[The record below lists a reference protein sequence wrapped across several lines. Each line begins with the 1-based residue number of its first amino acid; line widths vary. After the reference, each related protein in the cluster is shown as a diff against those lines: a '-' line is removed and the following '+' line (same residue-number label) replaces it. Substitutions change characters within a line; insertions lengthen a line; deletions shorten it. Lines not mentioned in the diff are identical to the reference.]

1 MNTRK
6 RSKVGFTLIELLV
19 VIAIIGILAGLMF
32 PAITGAIESAN
43 ATRIGNQGKNVV
55 TAIITENM
63 QREASNSV
71 SIWPIVGQVD
81 PDFANSNFTANTTSN
96 EYFGWLI
103 EDQIVEALTG
113 FGPFAGGG
121 VGVAPDANRFKT
133 GEYNVWNLVS
143 NLEQSPTGDP
153 PFMFTRNFKLTVS
166 QLQNETDGGT
176 WRQDT
181 FWNTNIRPFGRNR
194 AVVVSRGSAVNIIRG
209 RDMTRAR
216 FVGDGVFNAATNANV
231 AIWQAVGA
239 N

>member
-1 MNTRK
+1 MKTRH
-6 RSKVGFTLIELLV
+6 RSTAGFTLIELLV

-43 ATRIGNQGKNVV
+43 ATRVGNQGKNIV

-81 PDFANSNFTANTTSN
+81 PDFQNSTFTATTRSN

-121 VGVAPDANRFKT
+121 VGIAPDANRFKT
-133 GEYNVWNLVS
+133 GEYNVWSVIA

-153 PFMFTRNFKLTVS
+153 PFMFTRNFRLTVA
-166 QLQNETDGGT
+166 QLQNEADGGT
-176 WRQDT
+176 WRQDQ
-181 FWNTNIRPFGRNR
+181 FWRTDIRPFGRNR
-194 AVVVSRGSAVNIIRG
+194 AVVVSRGSAVNIVRG
-209 RDMTRAR
+209 RDMTRTR
-216 FVGDGVFNAATNANV
+216 FVGDAVFNNATNANV
-231 AIWQAVGA
+231 AIWSAVGA
-239 N
+239 D